1 MSDERNARP
10 VSGEIMA
17 AGVHAGE
24 AARANLIS
32 GDVIDAE
39 FETLRPDPTDRLST
53 ASAIPSIGSA
63 AAPAQGLG
71 SLRKGGDVASS
82 RWGST
87 RGGPIFWI
95 AGVGMIAGAFWISG
109 GHALVR
115 PASSD
120 FPAQQLMS
128 ANPLKIAGVKS
139 RVEDHDGRSILF
151 VDGSAINEGSEE
163 LPLPPIALSVT
174 GNGGGVMH
182 YRLGTSSDALP
193 PGGHFNF
200 STRLEAPKEGVKT
213 ISVAFSG

>member
-17 AGVHAGE
+17 AGAHAAE
-24 AARANLIS
+24 AGRAGLIS
-32 GDVIDAE
+32 DDVVDAE
-39 FETLRPDPTDRLST
+39 FETLRPDPADRLSA

-71 SLRKGGDVASS
+71 SLRKRDGATSHQ
-82 RWGST
+82 GST

-95 AGVGMIAGAFWISG
+95 VGVCMAAGAFWISG

-115 PASSD
+115 PASNGS
-120 FPAQQLMS
+120 PAQLAS
-128 ANPLKIAGVKS
+128 ASPLKIAGVKS
-139 RVEDHDGRSILF
+139 RVEDRDGQSILF
-151 VDGSAINEGSEE
+151 IDGSAINEGNEE
-163 LPLPPIALSVT
+163 VALPPIALSVT

-213 ISVAFSG
+213 VSVAFSG